1 MRQPLED
8 GVVTGARRDP
18 DPELDPMDDDKVG
31 VAPDALP
38 ALLLGRF
45 GAEELELRHDD
56 VGYVADRALMGVL
69 FPKRSFDVWA
79 PI

>member
-1 MRQPLED
+1 MR
-8 GVVTGARRDP
+8 
-18 DPELDPMDDDKVG
+18 EL
-31 VAPDALP
+31 ALDALP

-45 GAEELELRHDD
+45 AAEDLELRYDD
-56 VGYVADRALMGVL
+56 VGYVADRALMAVL